1 MNKEH
6 QVIKDLSC
14 LEIYNGDTDRYT
26 RQLELVDDALPILEG
41 LIGKK
46 AEVTG
51 HEDDYCYVGEDDPE
65 DQSHVSKRLSG
76 VIVGVDKNGIRLDVE
91 SGERVYSSN
100 SCTTVS
106 QGEIEIPF
114 FRHNYD
120 YKKNADIDSIQEI
133 VVGDIVYRPVK
144 KSPNR

>member
-6 QVIKDLSC
+6 QVIKNLSC
-14 LEIYNGDTDRYT
+14 LEVCDGDTNRYT

-46 AEVTG
+46 AEVKG

-76 VIVGVDKNGIRLDVE
+76 VIVRVDKNGIRLNVE
-91 SGERVYSSN
+91 SGERIYSVN
-100 SCTTVS
+100 SCTAVNK
-106 QGEIEIPF
+106 GEIDIPF
-114 FRHNYD
+114 FRHNYA
-120 YKKNADIDSIQEI
+120 YKSNADIDSIQEI

-144 KSPNR
+144 Q